1 MLAVFCFIISF
12 SIIIDKISNIA
23 RQSIGRSSRIAAYIF
38 LRIICAQTMFNY
50 QITANSL
57 ENKIIL
63 VTGAG
68 DGIGRQAALTYAEL
82 GATVILLGKTTA
94 KLESVYD
101 EIIAQGSAEPA
112 IIPLDLKGATKQNYI
127 DMTSTIVSQFGK
139 LDGALLNASILGEL
153 TPYAQIH
160 EQIWQDV
167 MKVNVTAQHLIAQ
180 AIIPA
185 LLMSDSASLVFTTSG
200 VGNKG
205 RAYWGAYSVSKFAT
219 EGLMQ
224 VIADEYE
231 NSSLRV
237 NAINPGATQTNM
249 RNSAYPAENKDTLA
263 TAKDIMPAYVYLMTG
278 ESTQVNAQ
286 RINAQSTK

>member
-1 MLAVFCFIISF
+1 
-12 SIIIDKISNIA
+12 
-23 RQSIGRSSRIAAYIF
+23 
-38 LRIICAQTMFNY
+38 MFNY
-50 QITANSL
+50 QVTTNSL
-57 ENKIIL
+57 ANKTIL

-127 DMTSTIVSQFGK
+127 DMTSTIVSQFGQ
-139 LDGALLNASILGEL
+139 LDGALLNAAMLGEL
-153 TPYAQIH
+153 TPYTQIH
-160 EQIWQDV
+160 EQVWQDV
-167 MKVNVTAQHLIAQ
+167 MKVNVTAQHLMAQ
-180 AIIPA
+180 ALIPA
-185 LLMSDSASLVFTTSG
+185 LLLSDNASLIFTTSG

-205 RAYWGAYSVSKFAT
+205 KAYWGAYSVSKFAT
-219 EGLMQ
+219 EGMMQ

-231 NSSLRV
+231 NTTLRV

-249 RNSAYPAENKDTLA
+249 RNSAFPAENKDELA
-263 TAKDIMPAYVYLMTG
+263 KAKDIMPAYVYLMANDSLTVTG
-278 ESTQVNAQ
+278 Q
-286 RINAQSTK
+286 RINAQAV